1 MGRNKSKIFTTGRE
15 ITMDFNDYQLK
26 AYKTAI
32 YPKQIKIVY
41 PAMGLAGEADE
52 VANKIKKLMRDDNLG
67 IQVEQVN
74 REKAEA
80 AADEL
85 GDVMWYVA
93 CLAQDLGFSLE
104 DIVKKNLEKLAG
116 RQQRGTLHGSG
127 DKR

>member
-1 MGRNKSKIFTTGRE
+1 MGRNQSKIFTTGRE

-41 PAMGLAGEADE
+41 PAMGLAGEAGE

-74 REKAEA
+74 KEKAEA

>member
-1 MGRNKSKIFTTGRE
+1 MGRNKNKIFTTGRE

-41 PAMGLAGEADE
+41 PAMGLAGEAGE

>member
-1 MGRNKSKIFTTGRE
+1 
-15 ITMDFNDYQLK
+15 
-26 AYKTAI
+26 
-32 YPKQIKIVY
+32 
-41 PAMGLAGEADE
+41 
-52 VANKIKKLMRDDNLG
+52 MRDDNLG